1 MIHFFKRDTKKSAC
15 SLKLLFQTDIHSHIL
30 PGIDDGAPDISSS
43 IQLLKGL
50 YELGIRKT
58 IATPHVIADLY
69 RNTDLTIQ
77 VALDELQLACAN
89 ENMDIDIS
97 AAAEYMLDEY
107 FVNLLN
113 QNIPLLCIY
122 KNLILTELSYATSSE
137 NLNEIAFAILSN
149 GYQPIL
155 AHPERYVYYHTDY
168 SHYRML
174 KDMGFLFQVNVLSL
188 TGYYGR
194 SVAKV
199 SKYLFDNDLV
209 DFVGTDLHHIRHLE
223 MLQKKESLALIQKYI
238 GKKIYNQFNDF

>member
-1 MIHFFKRDTKKSAC
+1 MFHFFKRDTKKVTS
-15 SLKLLFQTDIHSHIL
+15 SLKLPFQTDIHSHIL

-43 IQLLKGL
+43 IQLLNGL

-58 IATPHVIADLY
+58 IATPHIIADLY
-69 RNTDLTIQ
+69 RNTDFTIQ

-89 ENMDIDIS
+89 ENIDIDIS

-113 QNIPLLCIY
+113 HNYPLLCVY
-122 KNLILTELSYATSSE
+122 KNLVLTELSYATSSE

-155 AHPERYVYYHTDY
+155 AHPERYVYYHTNY
-168 SHYRML
+168 SYYWML

-194 SVAKV
+194 SVARV
-199 SKYLFDNDLV
+199 SKYLFEKDLV

-223 MLQKKESLALIQKYI
+223 MLQNKKNLALIQKYI
-238 GKKIYNQFNDF
+238 GKKKYNDFIDY

>member
-1 MIHFFKRDTKKSAC
+1 MIHFFKRDTKKFAC
-15 SLKLLFQTDIHSHIL
+15 SLKLPFQTDIHSHIL

-58 IATPHVIADLY
+58 IATPHIIADLY

-77 VALDELQLACAN
+77 VALDELQLASAN
-89 ENMDIDIS
+89 ENIDIDIS

-107 FVNLLN
+107 FLNLLN
-113 QNIPLLCIY
+113 QNIPLRCIY
-122 KNLILTELSYATSSE
+122 KNLILTELSYATSYE
-137 NLNEIAFAILSN
+137 NLNEIAFAILFN

-168 SHYRML
+168 SNYGML

-194 SVAKV
+194 SVARV
-199 SKYLFDNDLV
+199 SKYLFEKELV

-223 MLQKKESLALIQKYI
+223 MLQNKKNLALIHKYI
-238 GKKIYNQFNDF
+238 GKKKYNDFIDY

>member
-1 MIHFFKRDTKKSAC
+1 MFHFFKSDTKKAASY
-15 SLKLLFQTDIHSHIL
+15 LTLPFQTDIHSHIL

-50 YELGIRKT
+50 YQLGIRKT
-58 IATPHVIADLY
+58 IATPHIIADLY
-69 RNTDLTIQ
+69 RNTNFTIQ

-89 ENMDIDIS
+89 ENMDITIS

-122 KNLILTELSYATSSE
+122 KNLVLTELSYATSSE
-137 NLNEIAFAILSN
+137 NLNEIAFAMLSN

-155 AHPERYVYYHTDY
+155 AHPERYVYYHNDY
-168 SHYRML
+168 SNYGLL

-194 SVAKV
+194 SVAKM
-199 SKYLFDNDLV
+199 SKYLFDNNLV

-223 MLQKKESLALIQKYI
+223 MLQKKSSLELIQKYV
-238 GKKIYNQFNDF
+238 GNKTYNQFLDY